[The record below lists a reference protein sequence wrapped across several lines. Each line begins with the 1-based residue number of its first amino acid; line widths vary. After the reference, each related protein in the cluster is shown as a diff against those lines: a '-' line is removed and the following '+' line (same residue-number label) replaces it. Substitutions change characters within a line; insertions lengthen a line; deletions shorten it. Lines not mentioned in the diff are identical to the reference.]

1 MGAVIGAG
9 RWVLHLPGC
18 GSLKDKRQIVRSLRD
33 RVRKRFAVSAA
44 ETDYQDEH
52 QRAELCA
59 ALVSSDPRLVQ
70 SILGKIDELVCGD
83 PRVHVI
89 ERETSLL

>member
-1 MGAVIGAG
+1 MAAVIGAG

-18 GSLKDKRQIVRSLRD
+18 DSLKGKRRIVRSLRD
-33 RVRKRFAVSAA
+33 RVRSRFEVSAA
-44 ETDYQDEH
+44 ETDFQDEH

-59 ALVSSDPRLVQ
+59 VLVTSDATVADSLLTRIDALVS
-70 SILGKIDELVCGD
+70 GD
-83 PRVHVI
+83 PRVFVI

>member
-18 GSLKDKRQIVRSLRD
+18 ASLKGKRKIVRSLRD
-33 RVRKRFAVSAA
+33 RVRSRFEVSAA
-44 ETDYQDEH
+44 ETAYQDEH

-59 ALVSSDPRLVQ
+59 VLVTSDPKVADSVLTRIDALVS
-70 SILGKIDELVCGD
+70 GD
-83 PRVHVI
+83 PRVYVI
-89 ERETSLL
+89 ERETGLL